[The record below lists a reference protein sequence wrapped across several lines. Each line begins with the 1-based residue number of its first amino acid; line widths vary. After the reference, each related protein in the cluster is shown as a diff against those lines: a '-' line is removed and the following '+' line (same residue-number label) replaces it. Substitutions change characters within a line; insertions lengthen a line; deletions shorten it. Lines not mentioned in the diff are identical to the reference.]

1 MEDEY
6 RALEGSHKRQVRL
19 DERGMFPGHAGAL
32 TVRGELHRLAD
43 DVCISVRRVAVVRP
57 NPEVGPTMAAVH
69 LHHDDVPDTLAL
81 LGALLGQ
88 RSKLPAGYILSTTGA
103 DVHWELLAESW
114 LSTTE
119 KAVVHIAHGCAIL
132 ERHGGGLPSEL
143 RSQVRAAV
151 DSTTE

>member
-1 MEDEY
+1 
-6 RALEGSHKRQVRL
+6 
-19 DERGMFPGHAGAL
+19 
-32 TVRGELHRLAD
+32 
-43 DVCISVRRVAVVRP
+43 
-57 NPEVGPTMAAVH
+57 MAMVH
-69 LHHDDVPDTLAL
+69 LHRDDVPDTLAL
-81 LGALLGQ
+81 LGALLGD
-88 RSKLPAGYILSTTGA
+88 RSKLPEGYILSTTGA
-103 DVHWELLAESW
+103 DVDWDLLASAESW

>member
-1 MEDEY
+1 
-6 RALEGSHKRQVRL
+6 
-19 DERGMFPGHAGAL
+19 
-32 TVRGELHRLAD
+32 
-43 DVCISVRRVAVVRP
+43 
-57 NPEVGPTMAAVH
+57 MATVH

-81 LGALLGQ
+81 LKALLVDD
-88 RSKLPAGYILSTTGA
+88 RSKVPPGYVLSTTGA
-103 DVHWELLAESW
+103 EIDWDLLLESW

-132 ERHGGGLPSEL
+132 ERHGGGLPCEL